1 MAETFIPT
9 IWAKRFESQ
18 LDKMLVAEKICNRF
32 YEGEIKQA
40 GDRVKI
46 WTPGNV
52 TAKTYTKDSD
62 HAAADVTTGSDV
74 TLLIDQQKYFN
85 YQLDAITLAQVPVPV
100 QAAYLERAM
109 YAIRDTIDQYILGL
123 YVNVASANKQTPA
136 ATLTYSN
143 VYTEFLALYRK
154 MTDAKIP
161 LEGRYVVVSP
171 RVLEVINAYLGARN
185 TVLGDTVN
193 LNGYV
198 GKFAGFDIYLSHNAP
213 VTAENV
219 SGTASTEVVH
229 NCLAG
234 TNVGITLAKQIPE
247 GTLINYTPELRFAT
261 AIKGLTVYGAK
272 MLYTGAANGLLRAWF
287 TA

>member
-9 IWAKRFESQ
+9 IWAKRFEGQ

-40 GDRVKI
+40 GDSVKI
-46 WTPGNV
+46 WTPGSV
-52 TAKTYTKDSD
+52 TAKNYTKDTD
-62 HAAADVTTGSDV
+62 HETPETTTGTDL
-74 TLLIDQQKYFN
+74 TLSINQQKYFN

-109 YAIRDTIDQYILGL
+109 YAIRDAIDQYILGL
-123 YVNVASANKQTPA
+123 YTGVASANKQTPA
-136 ATLTYSN
+136 AALTYAN
-143 VYTEFLALYRK
+143 VYTEFLALYRLL
-154 MTDAKIP
+154 TDSKVP

-171 RVLEVINAYLGARN
+171 RVLEVINAYLGARA
-185 TVLGDTVN
+185 TALGDVVN
-193 LNGYV
+193 TNGYV

-213 VTAENV
+213 VTAENI
-219 SGTASTEVVH
+219 SGTSSTEVVH

-234 TNVGITLAKQIPE
+234 TNIGITLAKQIPE

-261 AIKGLTVYGAK
+261 AVKGLTVYGAR
-272 MLYTGAANGLLRAWF
+272 MLYSGAANGLLRAWF
-287 TA
+287 TS

>member
-18 LDKMLVAEKICNRF
+18 LDKMLVAEAICNRF
-32 YEGEIKQA
+32 YEGDIKQA

-46 WTPGNV
+46 FTPGDV
-52 TAKTYTKDSD
+52 TAKTYTKDTN
-62 HAAADVTTGSDV
+62 HATPDTTTGTDV

-85 YQLDAITLAQVPVPV
+85 YQLDAITLAQVPIPV
-100 QAAYLERAM
+100 QTAYMQRAM
-109 YAIRDTIDQYILGL
+109 YAIRDVIDQYVLGL
-123 YVNVASANKQTPA
+123 YVNVASGNKQTPA
-136 ATLTYSN
+136 AVFTSSN
-143 VYTEFLALYRK
+143 VYTEFLALYRI

-185 TVLGDTVN
+185 TVLGDAVN
-193 LNGYV
+193 VNGYV
-198 GKFAGFDIYLSHNAP
+198 GNFAGFKIYLSHNAP
-213 VTAENV
+213 VTAEDV
-219 SGTASTEVVH
+219 GGTASTEVVH

-234 TNVGITLAKQIPE
+234 TDIGITLAKQIPE

-261 AIKGLTVYGAK
+261 AIKGLTVYGAR

-287 TA
+287 TS